1 MSDFLHFPATRW
13 TLLQALREGT
23 EEDVLEALQQLCHAY
38 WMPLYFV
45 ARRNG
50 MKEADAKDAVQGFF
64 EVLLEN
70 ESLHK
75 AEQSRGMLR
84 TFLLN
89 SFRNFRS
96 KVWRGQIALKRG
108 GGVKILN
115 FSASVEAEESYLQI
129 ADETADIETLY
140 NREWARQ
147 ILSRSLEALRLDHFQ
162 KGVGERFDVMV
173 EYLTQVEDEE
183 SYVIAAA
190 KVGLSYTGFR
200 QKLYRLRRSYR
211 ERIEDELAVTL
222 GTRDPEVIRHEM
234 MELFKAFE

>member
-23 EEDVLEALQQLCHAY
+23 EEDVLEALQQLCLAY

-96 KVWRGQIALKRG
+96 NVWHGQIALKRG

-115 FSASVEAEESYLQI
+115 SSASVEAEESYLQI

-162 KGVGERFDVMV
+162 KGGGERFNVMV
-173 EYLTQVEDEE
+173 EYLTQEEDEE

-200 QKLYRLRRSYR
+200 QNLYRLRRSYR